1 MNSGWLPV
9 GAAAATSALLLFG
22 APAGS
27 PGGMLLAVL
36 ATLPLFLVGLSW
48 GAFHGA
54 ASGAAATFAI
64 LLSISTTAG
73 LYYGIVNALPAAL
86 LIWQAERSPDRP
98 DRLVIMLTA
107 CAAAPILAAAL
118 YFGMQEGGLQGVIR
132 GELEPA
138 LIDSVVDPAGN
149 TPPQWREFV
158 EAVVG
163 LLPAMAAMSWA
174 MLIAINGALAQ
185 GVLRRF
191 GKNRLPSPDIASIR
205 LPRVMVTV
213 FAVTLVLAFLPGGLG
228 FLGSN
233 LVPVAAL
240 PLFFGGLSLM
250 HWSLRRSG
258 SPGLWL
264 GMLYVLLLVFGWPA
278 VILALIGL
286 LDAIFDFRG
295 RAGPPPAAPMV

>member
-48 GAFHGA
+48 GLFHGA

-64 LLSISTTAG
+64 LLSVSTSAG
-73 LYYGIVNALPAAL
+73 LYYGLINALPAAL
-86 LIWQAERSPDRP
+86 LIWQAERSPEQP
-98 DRLVIMLTA
+98 VRLVLLLTA
-107 CAAAPILAAAL
+107 SAAAPILAAAL
-118 YFGMQEGGLQGVIR
+118 YFSMQDGGLEGAIR
-132 GELEPA
+132 AQLEPM
-138 LIDSVVDPAGN
+138 LIGSVVDQSGN

-158 EAVVG
+158 DTMVG
-163 LLPAMAAMSWA
+163 LFPAIAAISWA
-174 MLIAINGALAQ
+174 MLIAVNGALAQ

-191 GKNRLPSPDIASIR
+191 GKNRLPTPDIAAIR
-205 LPRVMVTV
+205 APRAMVTV
-213 FAVTLVLAFLPGGLG
+213 FVAILATGFLPGSLG
-228 FLGSN
+228 FLANN
-233 LVPVAAL
+233 LVLVAAL
-240 PLFFGGLSLM
+240 PLFFGGLSIM

-264 GMLYVLLLVFGWPA
+264 GMLYVLLMVFGWPA
-278 VILALIGL
+278 LILALIGL

-295 RAGPPPAAPMV
+295 RAGPPPAAPTV